1 MAKRG
6 YRGKHPHND
15 MKVSVKNPS
24 SNKYS
29 SKLTTE
35 YKKLKNNKTKYDYI
49 RTHYYYPQSTCT
61 ITFGGDVTAGDNIV
75 ITSTDGTSKTYAAG
89 NSENLSGN
97 TFKKNVD
104 NSGSLI
110 DCINNTAGHGGKIL
124 ATLSSHS
131 NVLLTQI
138 QPGPDGDTTVSG
150 SATNVT
156 ASNQASGIASINGR
170 FSF

>member
-15 MKVSVKNPS
+15 MNVSPNP
-24 SNKYS
+24 NKSKYDDA
-29 SKLTTE
+29 KLTKE

-61 ITFGGDVTAGDNIV
+61 IEFGGDVTADENIV
-75 ITSTDGTSKTYAAG
+75 IKSTDGTVRTYVAK
-89 NSENLSGN
+89 NSEDAASNE
-97 TFKKNVD
+97 FKKNVD

-110 DCINNTAGHGGKIL
+110 TCINHASGHGGKIV
-124 ATLSSHS
+124 AELSSQS
-131 NVLLTQI
+131 NVLLTQEE
-138 QPGPDGDTTVSG
+138 PGPDGDTILSG

-156 ASNQASGIASINGR
+156 ASNQAAASPSINGN